1 MNKNLITGLGVLAVA
16 GVAYY
21 FWRRSQLVLAK
32 EKADSNKSV
41 DNNTILETT
50 TNQSEKVAETNTS
63 NTTVSTNPPV
73 GLNTGKKARNFRK
86 IWEGRGGKAKY
97 LELNRDKIA
106 EKLAQAQSQF
116 YGEEKL
122 ESPIIKNIIRYPFG
136 RYNSVRMVDDANY

>member
-21 FWRRSQLVLAK
+21 FWRRNQLVLAK

-41 DNNTILETT
+41 NDNTVLET
-50 TNQSEKVAETNTS
+50 KVAETNTN
-63 NTTVSTNPPV
+63 NTTVSTNPNLPV
-73 GLNTGKKARNFRK
+73 GSNTGKKARNFRK

-116 YGEEKL
+116 YGQESEE
-122 ESPIIKNIIRYPFG
+122 EPIISNINTYPYG
-136 RYNSVRMVDDANY
+136 RYNSVNIMVDEANY

>member
-32 EKADSNKSV
+32 KADSNKSV

-50 TNQSEKVAETNTS
+50 TNQSEKVAET
-63 NTTVSTNPPV
+63 
-73 GLNTGKKARNFRK
+73 K
-86 IWEGRGGKAKY
+86 
-97 LELNRDKIA
+97 
-106 EKLAQAQSQF
+106 SQF

-122 ESPIIKNIIRYPFG
+122 ESPSIGVKEYPLG
-136 RYNSVRMVDDANY
+136 RYFNVNRMVDEANY

>member
-1 MNKNLITGLGVLAVA
+1 MNKNLITGLSVLAVA
-16 GVAYY
+16 GIAYY

-41 DNNTILETT
+41 DDNTVLETT
-50 TNQSEKVAETNTS
+50 KVAETNTS
-63 NTTVSTNPPV
+63 NTTVSTNPNLPV
-73 GLNTGKKARNFRK
+73 GSNTEKKARNFRK

-116 YGEEKL
+116 YGQESEE
-122 ESPIIKNIIRYPFG
+122 EPIISNINTYPYG
-136 RYNSVRMVDDANY
+136 RYNSVNIMVDEANY

>member
-1 MNKNLITGLGVLAVA
+1 MKKNLITGLSVLAVA
-16 GVAYY
+16 GIAYY

-50 TNQSEKVAETNTS
+50 KVAETNTS
-63 NTTVSTNPPV
+63 NTTVSTNPNLPV
-73 GLNTGKKARNFRK
+73 GSNTGKKARNFRK

-116 YGEEKL
+116 YGQESEE
-122 ESPIIKNIIRYPFG
+122 EPIISNINTYPYG
-136 RYNSVRMVDDANY
+136 RYNSVNIMVDEANY

>member
-1 MNKNLITGLGVLAVA
+1 MNKNLITGLSVLAVA
-16 GVAYY
+16 GIAYY

-50 TNQSEKVAETNTS
+50 KVAETNTS
-63 NTTVSTNPPV
+63 NTTVSTNPNLPV
-73 GLNTGKKARNFRK
+73 GSNTGKKARNFRK

-116 YGEEKL
+116 YGQESEE
-122 ESPIIKNIIRYPFG
+122 EPIISNINTYPYG
-136 RYNSVRMVDDANY
+136 RYNSVNIMVDEANY